1 MHCGEKGVQL
11 LYRNKVTGWDGK
23 ELSIENVDTGERQS
37 LGADVL
43 VLSTGVRPNA
53 GLYDELIGLGQ
64 PNVYKVGDANFTAKI
79 VKTVQAGSK
88 FAKALK

>member
-43 VLSTGVRPNA
+43 VLSTGVRPTA
-53 GLYDELIGLGQ
+53 GL
-64 PNVYKVGDANFTAKI
+64 
-79 VKTVQAGSK
+79 
-88 FAKALK
+88 